1 MIKKLKFVF
10 LIMVSSS
17 LLFLSC
23 KNKVPVASQQM
34 VLPVE
39 VTSSMNGSYVMLNIN
54 GYMYAFLLDL
64 GLEKNYIDEHTAYV
78 INNYKKQ
85 KDKTF
90 RINSLNWGAYT
101 FNNIDFV
108 INNTLSLDSFY
119 AGILGQ
125 DFFKSFD
132 FLTLDLSTNRL
143 ILNENISSKNF
154 IKYRLNNYT
163 VSFKQKN
170 INMGLVT
177 LTLPNMYSDSLQSF
191 PETDLDVNIS
201 NPIPYSQSELYTLF
215 PDYFKGKDALLGFDA
230 LMENTVSFDLKNK
243 KFAFNKSNNTESL
256 PYRNP
261 GEKMSFSESI
271 KKSDINLPETIE
283 IPLQIK
289 NNGMYIN
296 IPFDDK
302 ELSFMLDTGAPY
314 NNLFKDGLYKTHI
327 KTNDNEHLFKI
338 YTSSFII
345 NDTKMNEIELTLYDA
360 KVGLKNDG
368 LLGMVFLTS
377 YPEYTYVQIN
387 YPEKVLRFTN
397 KKPSGQEVPIESKNH
412 LYCNVEVN
420 GKIYKA
426 LIDSGCI
433 NDSVIVDCSDSEL
446 FPEQKSQA
454 TSSLYNRITNSFPY
468 TKDLPVTIGNKKI
481 QIPCYNASEEF
492 VNSALP
498 DILTWDNVG
507 KVSMVLGIDLFTK
520 NIITFDFKNSLMWI
534 E

>member
-1 MIKKLKFVF
+1 MIRKHKLVF
-10 LIMVSSS
+10 LLIVSSS

-23 KNKVPVASQQM
+23 KNKVHATSKQM

-39 VTSSMNGSYVMLNIN
+39 VNSSINGAYVMLNIN
-54 GYMYAFLLDL
+54 GYMYTFILDL
-64 GLEKNYIDEHTAYV
+64 GAEKNYIDEHTAYV

-85 KDKTF
+85 KSKT
-90 RINSLNWGAYT
+90 IHVSSLNWGAYS

-108 INNTLSLDSFY
+108 IDKRLSSDVFY

-143 ILNENISSKNF
+143 ILNENISDKKF
-154 IKYRLNNYT
+154 IKYRINHEIF
-163 VSFKQKN
+163 SFKQKN
-170 INMGLVT
+170 FNMGLIT
-177 LTLPNMYSDSLQSF
+177 LAFPNMYSDTLQSF

-215 PDYFKGKDALLGFDA
+215 PNYFKGKDALLGFDA

-243 KFAFNKSNNTESL
+243 KFAFNKSNNTEPL

-261 GEKMSFSESI
+261 GEKISFSESI
-271 KKSDINLPETIE
+271 KKTDINLPETIE

-289 NNGMYIN
+289 NNAMHIN

-302 ELSFMLDTGAPY
+302 ELSFMLDTGAPQ
-314 NNLFKDGLYKTHI
+314 NLIFKEGLYKTHI
-327 KTNDNEHLFKI
+327 KTNDNEHSFKVC
-338 YTSSFII
+338 TSSYII
-345 NDTKMNEIELTLYDA
+345 NDTKMDEIELRFNDA
-360 KVGLKNDG
+360 RIGVKTDG
-368 LLGMVFLTS
+368 LLGMNFLTS
-377 YPEYTYVQIN
+377 YPEYNYVQIN
-387 YPEKVLRFTN
+387 YPEKVLKFTN
-397 KKPSGQEVPIESKNH
+397 KKPSGQEIPIELKNH
-412 LYCNVEVN
+412 LYCNVEVS

-433 NDSVIVDCSDSEL
+433 NDSVIVDCPDSEL
-446 FPEQKSQA
+446 FPEKKSQS

-468 TKDLPVTIGNKKI
+468 TNNLLVTIGNKKI
-481 QIPCYNASEEF
+481 QIPCYNSSEEF
-492 VNSALP
+492 INSALP
-498 DILTWDNVG
+498 DILTGDNVG

-520 NIITFDFKNSLMWI
+520 NIVTFDFKNSLMWI

>member
-1 MIKKLKFVF
+1 MIKKLKLVF

-23 KNKVPVASQQM
+23 KNKVPAASKQM

-39 VTSSMNGSYVMLNIN
+39 VNSSMNGSYVMLNIN
-54 GYMYAFLLDL
+54 GYMYAFVLDL

-119 AGILGQ
+119 AGLLGQ

-170 INMGLVT
+170 FNMGLAT
-177 LTLPNMYSDSLQSF
+177 LTFPNMYSDTLQSF

-230 LMENTVSFDLKNK
+230 LLENTVSFDLKNK
-243 KFAFNKSNNTESL
+243 KFAFNKSNNTEPL

-261 GEKMSFSESI
+261 GDKISVSEKI

-302 ELSFMLDTGAPY
+302 ELSFMLDTGAPQ
-314 NNLFKDGLYKTHI
+314 NLIFKEGLYKTHI
-327 KTNDNEHLFKI
+327 KTNDCEHEFKI
-338 YTSSFII
+338 YTPTVSI
-345 NDTKMNEIELTLYDA
+345 NDTELNKIEFLFYDTRI
-360 KVGLKNDG
+360 GLKGDG
-368 LLGMVFLTS
+368 ILGLEFLTS
-377 YPEYTYVQIN
+377 YLEYAYIQIDVQN
-387 YPEKVLRFTN
+387 KTFRFTN
-397 KKPSGQEVPIESKNH
+397 EKPNCLPSPIEVKNH
-412 LYCNVEVN
+412 IYCNAFVD
-420 GKIYKA
+420 GKTKRA
-426 LIDSGCI
+426 MIDSGFALPSI
-433 NDSVIVDCSDSEL
+433 LLSSPNNILFSEK
-446 FPEQKSQA
+446 KSIQFQ
-454 TSSLYNRITNSFPY
+454 SLYNRIGGNYPY
-468 TKDLPVTIGNKKI
+468 TKDLKISFGNTDI
-481 QIPCYNASEEF
+481 HIPCVEMNNDDFNNLYPNMLSEE
-492 VNSALP
+492 AG
-498 DILTWDNVG
+498 G
-507 KVSMVLGIDLFTK
+507 KYDLHLSFDFFK
-520 NIITFDFKNSLMWI
+520 DNIITFDFKNSLMWI

>member
-1 MIKKLKFVF
+1 MIKKLKLVF
-10 LIMVSSS
+10 LIMFSSS

-23 KNKVPVASQQM
+23 KNKVPAASQQM

-143 ILNENISSKNF
+143 ILNESISSKNF

-170 INMGLVT
+170 INMGLAT

-215 PDYFKGKDALLGFDA
+215 PVYFKGKDALLGFDA

-243 KFAFNKSNNTESL
+243 KFAFNKSNNTEPL
-256 PYRNP
+256 PFRNP
-261 GEKMSFSESI
+261 GEKMSVSEKI
-271 KKSDINLPETIE
+271 IKSDINLPETIE

-302 ELSFMLDTGAPY
+302 ELSFMLDTGAPQ
-314 NNLFKDGLYKTHI
+314 NLIFKEGLYKTHI
-327 KTNDNEHLFKI
+327 KTNDNEHSFKVCTPS
-338 YTSSFII
+338 YII
-345 NDTKMNEIELTLYDA
+345 NDTKMDEIELILYDA
-360 KVGLKNDG
+360 KQGLKNDG

-377 YPEYTYVQIN
+377 YPEYAYVQIN

-412 LYCNVEVN
+412 IYCNVEVN

-426 LIDSGCI
+426 LIDSGFI
-433 NDSVIVDCSDSEL
+433 GASYIVDCSDKEL
-446 FPEQKSQA
+446 FSEQQSQSA
-454 TSSLYNRITNSFPY
+454 YSLYNRITESFPY
-468 TKDLPVTIGNKKI
+468 TNNLPVTIGNKKI
-481 QIPCYNASEEF
+481 QIPCYNSSKEHI
-492 VNSALP
+492 NSLIP
-498 DILTWDNVG
+498 NFLTVDNIG
-507 KVSMVLGIDLFTK
+507 NVSMVLCIDLFTK
-520 NIITFDFKNSLMWI
+520 NIVTFDFKNSLMWI